1 MILGSRVNRL
11 KQYHLQSVGLK
22 DQALVTRQWIFR
34 GVHTQ
39 LNRVRSRSLS
49 PRDGL
54 GGSGFWPFFPA
65 RFSGLLVPLF
75 ILVCTPSPSSTCRI
89 DFSTTDTCPISP
101 YPKWLGV
108 VVKVEEHGSVRCRM
122 FYCNSGSLL
131 LVLFRTVITLP
142 FRGIY
147 GMPSRSSSSAISLDR
162 PRLSWCVLCPISPRR
177 RPWAL
182 T

>member
-1 MILGSRVNRL
+1 MLDSHVKKS
-11 KQYHLQSVGLK
+11 KQYHLQSMGLK
-22 DQALVTRQWIFR
+22 GQALVTRQWIFR
-34 GVHTQ
+34 NVHTQ

-49 PRDGL
+49 PRGEL
-54 GGSGFWPFFPA
+54 RGSGFFPFFPA
-65 RFSGLLVPLF
+65 SLSGLLVSLI

-89 DFSTTDTCPISP
+89 DFSTIDTCPISP

-122 FYCNSGSLL
+122 LYCNSGSLL

-147 GMPSRSSSSAISLDR
+147 GMPSRSSSSAIFLDR
-162 PRLSWCVLCPISPRR
+162 PRLSWCVLCPVSPRR
-177 RPWAL
+177 KPWAL